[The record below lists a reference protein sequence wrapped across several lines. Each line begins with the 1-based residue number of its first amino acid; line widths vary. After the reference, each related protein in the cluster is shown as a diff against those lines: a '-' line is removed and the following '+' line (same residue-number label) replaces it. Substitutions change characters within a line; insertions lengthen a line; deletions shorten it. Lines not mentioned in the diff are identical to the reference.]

1 MISVEHYVACQEA
14 FAPLFPKIQ
23 LGCNL
28 ADFRM
33 EALTLLERA
42 GIQQKDMLSH
52 WENMEP
58 LVDYHAAL
66 SAVQRM
72 ELGTQEGV
80 IDQWPAWE
88 LVRFSDCEP
97 RRTDWDARWRAAG
110 EAVNWE
116 GACRERMVALKTSPI
131 WQALGDGAGGFDDA
145 LGNPFPPFA
154 IFSHYDWEDVGADEA
169 EALGLDLPTAT
180 ELTEADQEIIKAMRK
195 MGLRPE
201 DFDDL
206 SVSVANIAPPAK
218 EP

>member
-14 FAPLFPKIQ
+14 LAPLFPKIQ

-88 LVRFSDCEP
+88 LVRF
-97 RRTDWDARWRAAG
+97 RTVSRDGRIGMPAG
-110 EAVNWE
+110 ALREKPSI
-116 GACRERMVALKTSPI
+116 GRERAEKE
-131 WQALGDGAGGFDDA
+131 W
-145 LGNPFPPFA
+145 
-154 IFSHYDWEDVGADEA
+154 SH
-169 EALGLDLPTAT
+169 
-180 ELTEADQEIIKAMRK
+180 
-195 MGLRPE
+195 
-201 DFDDL
+201 
-206 SVSVANIAPPAK
+206 
-218 EP
+218 